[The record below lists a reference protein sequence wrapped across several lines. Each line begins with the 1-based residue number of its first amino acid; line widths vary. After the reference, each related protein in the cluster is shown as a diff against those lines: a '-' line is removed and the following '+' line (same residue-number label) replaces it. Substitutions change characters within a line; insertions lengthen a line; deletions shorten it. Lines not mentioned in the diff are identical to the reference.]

1 MKTSETNNFG
11 FLIHDV
17 ARQMRWHFD
26 RESQGT
32 GLTRAQWSVLAHLR
46 RNDGVQQQALA
57 RLMDIS
63 AMTLARHVDRL
74 EQEGWVERHDDPDDR
89 RAKRLYLTAEATP
102 KIKQL
107 QRLAKK
113 LLAQALEGISPEEQA
128 ITSSVLERIRNNLNV
143 GEAADTGKD

>member
-1 MKTSETNNFG
+1 MKSNETGNFG

-17 ARQMRWHFD
+17 ARHMRWHFD

-74 EQEGWVERHDDPDDR
+74 EQEGWVRRQDDPDDR
-89 RAKRLYLTAEATP
+89 RAKRLYLTEEAAP
-102 KIKQL
+102 KINQL
-107 QRLAKK
+107 QRLARKF
-113 LLAQALEGISPEEQA
+113 LAEAMQGISPEEQA
-128 ITSSVLERIRNNLNV
+128 IAKSVLERIRSNLTI
-143 GEAADTGKD
+143 GDTQTSDAD

>member
-1 MKTSETNNFG
+1 MKSSETNSFG

-17 ARQMRWHFD
+17 ARHMRWHFD

-46 RNDGVQQQALA
+46 RNDGVQQQELA

-63 AMTLARHVDRL
+63 AMTLARHLDRL
-74 EQEGWVERHDDPDDR
+74 EGEGWVERHDDPRDR
-89 RAKRLYLTAEATP
+89 RAKRLFLTEAATP
-102 KIKQL
+102 KINQL

-113 LLAQALEGISPEEQA
+113 FLAQAMTGISPEEQA
-128 ITSSVLERIRNNLNV
+128 VATSVLERIRSNLSVSDSSEN
-143 GEAADTGKD
+143 D